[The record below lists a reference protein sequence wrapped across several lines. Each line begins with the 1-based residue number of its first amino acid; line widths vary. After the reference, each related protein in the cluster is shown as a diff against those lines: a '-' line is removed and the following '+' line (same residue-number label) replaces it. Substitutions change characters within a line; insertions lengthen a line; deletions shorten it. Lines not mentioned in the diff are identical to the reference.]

1 MPENEKPR
9 LPAVPTSRICVKH
22 SVSFKKPKTE
32 LTPDLVVEQCHIQW
46 RRLRI
51 LEAVST
57 LTELGW
63 SLEET
68 DDGLKCLVAR
78 SVRGQL

>member
-1 MPENEKPR
+1 MPENEKPE
-9 LPAVPTSRICVKH
+9 LPPVTNPRICVKH
-22 SVSFKKPKTE
+22 SVSFKNSKTE
-32 LTPDLVVEQCHIQW
+32 LTPDLVAQQCHLQW
-46 RRLRI
+46 RRLRQQDAI
-51 LEAVST
+51 CT

-68 DDGLKCLVAR
+68 DNGLRCLVAR